1 MPHSLPSKEAYLLDI
16 PEIKKFQV
24 GFQYNY
30 FVPDEQ
36 TSESSGI
43 PESIL
48 FKSTE
53 HGTAE
58 NAQYLKTRFPRF
70 IKFDWEKPTI
80 PSSGN
85 EVLGSDLRKNSLK
98 ASTKKSLIK
107 ENYRKIISE
116 DYFSF
121 QNFINVTFHDGEI
134 DNKIFNLISGTY
146 EQLQLTN
153 PIPLSSNHKQ
163 ASFFANNLLPDVD
176 PHFIF
181 RGLSQPNISQG
192 TFFFGKDSINKSVN
206 EKKVIGNSFLERLK
220 KVYINTQINSKLFS
234 DITNRVIQD
243 PQASHDVDIHSLQN
257 NSKNLKSI
265 KNFNISLSESDFKT
279 FVPYIDFKIIKTSFQ
294 NQRSSAEIVG
304 YVIDKYEVLDDGSLK
319 TLAPI
324 IIESANVNNAFDPLV
339 KYNQNYCYSIRTIA
353 LYTLPAI
360 DDDTN
365 QIALVQ
371 MLVSSKPTNKFYAK
385 IHDDTAPPPPADIN
399 FVWNYEKE
407 RLMVHWSFPVNPQRD
422 IKKFQVFRRKST
434 NEPFELLKQYDFD
447 DSYVKSKIEEKPFNK
462 VVEYLDNPV
471 TFYIDDDFKKD
482 SSYIY
487 TLCSIDAHGLTS
499 CYAPQ
504 YQLGF
509 DIFKN
514 QLTKKLVSHS
524 GAPKQYPNLYLEGSG
539 FVDSA
544 NVKGSFTKRMFLYF
558 TPQFYQIEDEH
569 QRAHRI
575 ISTNQ
580 NNGSYKFQFINVDNQ
595 KSETLTVKIDDR
607 IRATKPK
614 LSFPTFRFNIPTIKE
629 W

>member
-1 MPHSLPSKEAYLLDI
+1 MPHSLPSKEVYLLDV
-16 PEIKKFQV
+16 PEVKKFQL

-36 TSESSGI
+36 TNESSGI

-48 FKSTE
+48 NKSTE
-53 HGTAE
+53 YGTAD
-58 NAQYLKTRFPRF
+58 NIQVFKTKFPRF
-70 IKFDWEKPTI
+70 IKFDWEKPSI
-80 PSSGN
+80 ANSGN
-85 EVLGSDLRKNSLK
+85 EVLDSDTRKNSLK
-98 ASTKKSLIK
+98 SGTKRSLIK
-107 ENYRKIISE
+107 ENYKKIVSE

-146 EQLQLTN
+146 EQLQLTS
-153 PIPLSSNHKQ
+153 PVPAGSSHRQ
-163 ASFFANNLLPDVD
+163 ASFHANNLLPDID

-192 TFFFGKDSINKSVN
+192 TFFFGKDKINKN
-206 EKKVIGNSFLERLK
+206 HEDKKTVKNSFLERLK
-220 KVYINTQINSKLFS
+220 KVYVNTQINSGLFT
-234 DITNRVIQD
+234 DITSRVIQD
-243 PQASHDVDIHSLQN
+243 SQTSHDVDLQFLQSK
-257 NSKNLKSI
+257 SKNFRSI
-265 KNFNISLSESDFKT
+265 KSFNLSLSETDFKT
-279 FVPYIDFKIIKTSFQ
+279 YIPYVDFKIIKTSFH
-294 NQRSSAEIVG
+294 NQRSTAEIIG
-304 YVIDKYEVLDDGSLK
+304 YVIDKYEVLSDGSLK
-319 TLAPI
+319 TLSPI
-324 IIESANVNNAFDPLV
+324 IVESANANSTFDPRV

-371 MLVSSKPTNKFYAK
+371 MLVSSKPTNKFYVK
-385 IHDDTAPPPPADIN
+385 IHDTSAPPPPSDIN

-407 RLMVHWSFPVNPQRD
+407 KLMIYWSFPVNPQRD
-422 IKKFQVFRRKST
+422 IKKFQVFRRKTT

-447 DSYVKSKIEEKPFNK
+447 DSEVKSKIEEKPSNR

-471 TFYIDDDFKKD
+471 TFYVDDDFLKD

-509 DIFKN
+509 DKFKN
-514 QLTKKLVSHS
+514 QMTKKLISHS
-524 GAPKQYPNLYLEGSG
+524 GAPKQYPNLYLEGAG

-544 NVKGSFTKRMFLYF
+544 NIKGSYTKRMFVYF
-558 TPQFYQIEDEH
+558 TPQFYQIGDEH
-569 QRAHRI
+569 QRAHRV
-575 ISTNQ
+575 ISSNQ
-580 NNGSYKFQFINVDNQ
+580 TNGSYKFQFINVDTQ
-595 KSETLTVKIDDR
+595 KSETLTVKVDDR

-614 LSFPTFRFNIPTIKE
+614 LSFPSFRFDVPTIKQ